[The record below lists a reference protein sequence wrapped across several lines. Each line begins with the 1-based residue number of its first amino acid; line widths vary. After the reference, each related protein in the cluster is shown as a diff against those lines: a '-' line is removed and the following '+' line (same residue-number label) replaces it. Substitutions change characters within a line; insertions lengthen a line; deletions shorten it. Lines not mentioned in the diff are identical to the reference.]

1 MKINFEI
8 LQPLYFQPSCIK
20 IIIRLKTAGS
30 RIACFTTK
38 LLSRNYNPRY
48 KKKSHR
54 LPQKK
59 KLENLPK
66 DCTTKQRNQ
75 KKLLHTTK
83 TNV

>member
-1 MKINFEI
+1 MTKMKITFTFSTI
-8 LQPLYFQPSCIK
+8 LNQNE
-20 IIIRLKTAGS
+20 IRLKTGGS

-48 KKKSHR
+48 KKIT
-54 LPQKK
+54 PPAPEK